1 MEDFLINKA
10 TKQNIEDLKKL
21 RKSHFLYEIEK
32 LGNSLIDINWPYSE
46 SSIKDFEYFIDEQII
61 FLAEYKGRIVGY
73 ICGEILPKKDWNLF
87 QIASLT
93 NLFIYSEYRNNG
105 IGTALI
111 EAFKSECSKNN
122 VKYIELN
129 VLYNNTAIEFY
140 KKNGFN
146 VHSAQLISKI

>member
-61 FLAEYKGRIVGY
+61 FLAEYK
-73 ICGEILPKKDWNLF
+73 PWPF
-87 QIASLT
+87 WTS
-93 NLFIYSEYRNNG
+93 
-105 IGTALI
+105 
-111 EAFKSECSKNN
+111 
-122 VKYIELN
+122 
-129 VLYNNTAIEFY
+129 AITKFHVIII
-140 KKNGFN
+140 NF
-146 VHSAQLISKI
+146 H